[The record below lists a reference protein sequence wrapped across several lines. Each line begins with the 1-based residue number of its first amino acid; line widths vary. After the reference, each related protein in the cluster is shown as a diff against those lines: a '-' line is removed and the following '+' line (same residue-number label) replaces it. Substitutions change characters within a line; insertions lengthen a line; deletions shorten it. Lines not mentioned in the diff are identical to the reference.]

1 MDEVYDRSHV
11 AVRIPEHDGL
21 STFILESLARGKE
34 VIYKYS
40 FDYCFKCTNEDEL
53 THRLKEL
60 EDAFNR
66 GEWKV
71 NSDGIDFIADEFSRE
86 RILGNLLMKIQ
97 QIAK

>member
-1 MDEVYDRSHV
+1 VIIGPDVKIFSENHV
-11 AVRIPEHDGL
+11 FDNLQKP
-21 STFILESLARGKE
+21 
-34 VIYKYS
+34 IYK
-40 FDYCFKCTNEDEL
+40 
-53 THRLKEL
+53 REL

>member
-1 MDEVYDRSHV
+1 MKIPLSW
-11 AVRIPEHDGL
+11 VRE
-21 STFILESLARGKE
+21 F
-34 VIYKYS
+34 V
-40 FDYCFKCTNEDEL
+40 EL
-53 THRLKEL
+53 PATISNSEL

-66 GEWKV
+66 GEWTV

>member
-1 MDEVYDRSHV
+1 
-11 AVRIPEHDGL
+11 
-21 STFILESLARGKE
+21 
-34 VIYKYS
+34 
-40 FDYCFKCTNEDEL
+40 
-53 THRLKEL
+53 LKEL
-60 EDAFNR
+60 EDAFNS